1 MKKILYLLAIVLF
14 SVGLHSC
21 SDDDAVKSLPV
32 VDGDIIRLSFSTS
45 ISDQVKVSTRAL
57 DPTGTGINTLWLF
70 NFDKDGV
77 FLGRTQAQV
86 PVQGQ
91 TEGKFSASVPSMTR
105 VVHLLANQN
114 LDSFDDNHMNG
125 RHENYVMNGLVSTSG
140 GIVYWG
146 RVDGKKMGE
155 ATDFAALFS
164 QTIMLYRN
172 LARITCTVNDGTVQG
187 MTICNK
193 YAYGA
198 SIPFGASGYPTATP
212 DFVTLPD
219 NKSKL
224 KDETDVEPITDGG
237 VYIFES
243 PNTGEDEMYA
253 IVKINDK
260 YYKIMLLDGDKEPL
274 PIIRNHSYNI
284 QFTTAPAATDGY
296 DDFASA
302 QAGAAYN
309 NILISIDEDVPSI
322 TVDGVTLSVGESTTL
337 VCTES
342 GEWKI
347 PFYYYAENGKEK
359 EDVKVTWISNDGVTA
374 DVMPQVTQ
382 PGSNGS
388 GEITINVSALSATE
402 VHRGKLQVKAGRL
415 VRYINVY
422 AVPSFHFTPVWTSN
436 GISNQ
441 ATGEDMGIVFN
452 IPENYPEELLPVRCL
467 ITADQLNGSGIPP
480 LAVIHYEDY
489 VKEDKL
495 DEYGEKN
502 ASGYKFVY
510 EAHSIGMHRIYF
522 QTKWT
527 KEETGTIT
535 LEAKYFNTVEKTYFY
550 TERENNQLR
559 IVGSGTDDIRE
570 YTGEDVGSA
579 NQTSIY
585 YKLVP
590 RFKDSPVEF
599 NLKYGAKGQEQNL
612 PAGIQIMIYTSN
624 LLPTGD
630 IENLPYYPSDD
641 GMHYYVYTTKGRDDR
656 LTFKT
661 KSPLCKETVRFA
673 SLNSDDP
680 KYPGDYKSTTLELD
694 NFRDWESGLT
704 LSPSSVSYGVNR
716 SLELSF
722 NLERFISTD
731 LHNSSYRT
739 PVEVPTDPYHVY
751 IYTENL
757 DLPGY
762 TALWDREGK
771 RYYEYNAPNV
781 GNFKVTLTTNRIVSG
796 ETVTIKPC
804 LDEISFQE
812 ATATFDNTPITGEIT
827 YGTSATEVPAG
838 SFVTL
843 IRKDGTRIGT
853 VTITAEGQYS
863 LTLRNEY
870 SFGWEDPL
878 YMYYAV
884 GTAGGGDNTIYTS
897 ADGAITLKKLVDDK
911 YTTVALT
918 EQE

>member
-1 MKKILYLLAIVLF
+1 MKKTLYLLAIVLF

-21 SDDDAVKSLPV
+21 SDDDAAKSLSV

-77 FLGRTQAQV
+77 FLGRTQARLET
-86 PVQGQ
+86 QGQ
-91 TEGKFSASVPSMTR
+91 ITGNFSASVPSMTR
-105 VVHLLANQN
+105 IVHLLANQN
-114 LDSFDDNHMNG
+114 LDGFDDNSMNG

-140 GIVYWG
+140 GFVYWG
-146 RVDGKKMGE
+146 RVNGKDKGTPE
-155 ATDFAALFS
+155 EFAELFGS
-164 QTIMLYRN
+164 GKTIALYRN
-172 LARITCTVNDGTVQG
+172 LARITCTVENGTVEG
-187 MTICNK
+187 MTVCNK

-198 SIPFGASGYPTATP
+198 SIPFGASGYPVGTP

-219 NKSKL
+219 NQSKL
-224 KDETDVEPITDGG
+224 KDETDVEPVTDGG

-243 PNTGEDEMYA
+243 PNTGEDEMCV
-253 IVKINDK
+253 IVKTGEK
-260 YYKIMLLDGDKEPL
+260 YYKVMLLDEDKEPL
-274 PIIRNHSYNI
+274 PVIRNHSYNI
-284 QFTTAPAATDGY
+284 RFVNPPAETDGY

-309 NILISIDEDVPSI
+309 NILVSIDEDVPSI
-322 TVDGVTLSVGESTTL
+322 TIDGVTLSVENTVL
-337 VCTES
+337 VCTTA
-342 GEWKI
+342 GTWTI
-347 PFYYYAENGKEK
+347 PFYYTGQEE
-359 EDVKVTWISNDGVTA
+359 VKVTWISNEGVTA
-374 DVMPQVTQ
+374 DGIPGVTQ
-382 PGSNGS
+382 PGNDDNGR
-388 GEITINVSALSATE
+388 ITINVNTLSDE
-402 VHRGKLQVKAGRL
+402 VVHRGKLQVKAGRL

-441 ATGEDMGIVFN
+441 KTGEDMGIVFN

-467 ITADQLNGSGIPP
+467 ITADQLTGSGIPP
-480 LAVIHYEDY
+480 LAVVNYEDCL
-489 VKEDKL
+489 KEDGSL
-495 DEYGEKN
+495 DEELYGKEN
-502 ASGYKFVY
+502 ESGYKYVY
-510 EAHSIGMHRIYF
+510 EAGSIGMHRIYF

-535 LEAKYFNTVEKTYFY
+535 LEAKYFDTVDKTYYY
-550 TERENNQLR
+550 TEKEDNQLR
-559 IVGSGTDDIRE
+559 IVGTDEDDIRE
-570 YTGEDVGSA
+570 YTGEEVGSSKA
-579 NQTSIY
+579 SIY

-599 NLKYGAKGQEQNL
+599 NLKYGTKGQETDL
-612 PAGIQIMIYTSN
+612 PGGITILIYTNN

-630 IENLPYYPSDD
+630 IAGLDENASND
-641 GMHYYVYTTKGRDDR
+641 GMHCYVYVTKDGEDR

-673 SLNSDDP
+673 SLNPEDINV
-680 KYPGDYKSTTLELD
+680 PGDYKSTTLELD
-694 NFRDWESGLT
+694 NFRDWESELAL
-704 LSPSSVSYGVNR
+704 LSSSVLYGADR
-716 SLELSF
+716 DLTLSF
-722 NLERFISTD
+722 NLESFTSIDS
-731 LHNSSYRT
+731 HNGT
-739 PVEVPTDPYHVY
+739 PTEVKVPTVPYHVN

-757 DLPGY
+757 DLPGN
-762 TALWDREGK
+762 TPLWDSEGR
-771 RYYEYNAPNV
+771 RYYEYDASNV
-781 GNFKVTLTTNRIVSG
+781 GDFDVIFKTNRIVSG

-812 ATATFDNTPITGEIT
+812 ATVTFNNEPITGNIT
-827 YGTSATEVPAG
+827 YGTDNRVVPVN

-853 VTITAEGQYS
+853 VTITAEGRYS

-870 SFGWEDPL
+870 SFGWEEPL

-884 GTAGGGDNTIYTS
+884 GAAGSGDNTIYTS
-897 ADGAITLKKLVDDK
+897 ADGAITLKKLVEDNSA
-911 YTTVALT
+911 VELT
-918 EQE
+918 ERE

>member
-21 SDDDAVKSLPV
+21 SDDDAVKSLSV

-86 PVQGQ
+86 AVQGQ
-91 TEGKFSASVPSMTR
+91 TEGEFSASVPSMTR

-114 LDSFDDNHMNG
+114 LDSFDDNDMNG

-146 RVDGKKMGE
+146 RVDGKEIEEPKKFAELFGE
-155 ATDFAALFS
+155 
-164 QTIMLYRN
+164 TITLYRN
-172 LARITCTVNDGTVQG
+172 LARITCTVNGGTVQG

-243 PNTGEDEMYA
+243 PNTGEDEMYV
-253 IVKINDK
+253 IVKINGK
-260 YYKIMLLDGDKEPL
+260 YYKIMLLDGVKEPL

-322 TVDGVTLSVGESTTL
+322 TVDGVTLSVGETTTL
-337 VCTES
+337 VCTTS
-342 GEWKI
+342 GSWSI
-347 PFYYYAENGKEK
+347 PFYYNGT

-382 PGSNGS
+382 PDSNDS
-388 GEITINVSALSATE
+388 GTIKINVSALSAAE

-489 VKEDKL
+489 DKEGKL
-495 DEYGEKN
+495 DEYGEEN

-527 KEETGTIT
+527 EEETGTIT
-535 LEAKYFNTVEKTYFY
+535 LEAKYFDKVEKTYYY

-559 IVGSGTDDIRE
+559 IVGETDDDIRE

-599 NLKYGAKGQEQNL
+599 NLKYGAKGSEQDL
-612 PAGIQIMIYTSN
+612 PSGIQIMIYTSN

-630 IENLPYYPSDD
+630 IEGLESGKSPD
-641 GMHYYVYTTKGRDDR
+641 GMHYYVYTTKGSDDR

-673 SLNSDDP
+673 SLNSDNEEL
-680 KYPGDYKSTTLELD
+680 PGDYKSTTLELD
-694 NFRDWESGLT
+694 NFRDWESELT
-704 LSPSSVSYGVNR
+704 LSPSSVSYGVER
-716 SLELSF
+716 EVKLSF
-722 NLERFISTD
+722 NLKRFTSTD
-731 LHNSSYRT
+731 VHGGQSII
-739 PVEVPTDPYHVY
+739 VGVPTGQYHVY

-757 DLPGY
+757 DWPNHEPLVDDDG
-762 TALWDREGK
+762 R
-771 RYYEYNAPNV
+771 RYYEYDAPNV
-781 GNFKVTLTTNRIVSG
+781 GNFTLAFKTNRIVSG

-827 YGTSATEVPAG
+827 YGEAATEVPAG

-853 VTITAEGQYS
+853 VTITKAGQYS

-884 GTAGGGDNTIYTS
+884 GTAGVGDNTIYTS

-911 YTTVALT
+911 ATTVALT